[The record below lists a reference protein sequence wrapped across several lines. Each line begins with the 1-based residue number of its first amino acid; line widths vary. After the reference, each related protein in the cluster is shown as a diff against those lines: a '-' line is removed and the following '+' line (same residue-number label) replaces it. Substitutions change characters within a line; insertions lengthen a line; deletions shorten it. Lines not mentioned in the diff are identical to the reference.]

1 LHQEQANAN
10 IRSAKLVRGKYKII
24 ELAC

>member
-10 IRSAKLVRGKYKII
+10 IRSAKPVRGKYKIK
-24 ELAC
+24 ELAS